1 MKIKKP
7 VKTALLLI
15 LFAVCMNAAVN
26 HLDVVGR
33 SLAHFFGLLSPIL
46 IGFLMAFL
54 LSIPVN
60 ALEKRI
66 IKPHGKRALRFQKA
80 LQRPISIILRVLMI
94 LGVVGFISYT
104 LERNDTDAHCYA

>member
-1 MKIKKP
+1 MKVKKP

-15 LFAVCMNAAVN
+15 LFAVCLNAAVN

-60 ALEKRI
+60 ALEKRSSNRVVNARC
-66 IKPHGKRALRFQKA
+66 GFKR
-80 LQRPISIILRVLMI
+80 
-94 LGVVGFISYT
+94 
-104 LERNDTDAHCYA
+104 HCSDRSAFL